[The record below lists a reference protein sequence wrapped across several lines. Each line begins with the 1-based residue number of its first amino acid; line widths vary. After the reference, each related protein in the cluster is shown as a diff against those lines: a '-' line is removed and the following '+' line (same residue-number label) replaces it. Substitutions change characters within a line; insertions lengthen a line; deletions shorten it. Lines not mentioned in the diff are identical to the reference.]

1 MLHRPV
7 GISTPV
13 DRRVDIARRA
23 ATAYRA
29 NPHVAAVLIA
39 GSVAR
44 GLADEH
50 SDIELD
56 VYWASAP
63 TDDERSAAVEGAG
76 WTRVYGGV
84 DEVEWADG
92 YAIDGIKI
100 DTSGFLTSTIDGYL
114 DAALDRAD
122 TEPELQVRITALLQ
136 GQALHG
142 ADVIDAWRARSG
154 DYPPPLGLAMVAKG
168 FELWPRHR
176 LTMLADRDDVL
187 LLHQDL
193 VDNVQ
198 HVLDAL
204 FGLNRVY
211 APHPFHKWLAW
222 EVSLLPL
229 VPADLVARIRRL
241 LRASPFEAVDQVCTL
256 AEETFDLVEK
266 ALPGFD
272 IGPVRA
278 GFAGDR
284 ITTG

>member
-1 MLHRPV
+1 MLHTVV
-7 GISTPV
+7 GTSSPV
-13 DRRVDIARRA
+13 DRCVAIARRA
-23 ATAYRA
+23 AAAYA
-29 NPHVAAVLIA
+29 SNPHVAAVLLA

-56 VYWASAP
+56 VYWVSAP
-63 TDDERSAAVEGAG
+63 TEDERIAAVEGAG
-76 WTRVYGGV
+76 WTRVYAGV

-92 YAIDGIKI
+92 YAIDGVKI
-100 DTSGFLTSTIDGYL
+100 DTGGFLTSTIDGYL
-114 DAALDRAD
+114 EAALGQAD

-142 ADVIDAWRARSG
+142 ADVIDAWRDRCA
-154 DYPPPLGLAMVAKG
+154 DYPPTLGLAMVSKG
-168 FELWPRHR
+168 LELWPRHR

-198 HVLDAL
+198 HMLDAL
-204 FGLNRVY
+204 FGLNHMYV
-211 APHPFHKWLAW
+211 PHPFHKWLSW
-222 EVSLLPL
+222 EVGLLPL
-229 VPADLVARIRRL
+229 VPVNLVARIHRL
-241 LRASPFEAVDQVCTL
+241 LGASPVEAVEQVCAL

-272 IGPVRA
+272 IGAARA
-278 GFAGDR
+278 GFGDDR
-284 ITTG
+284 VTTG